1 MSIRFAPLIAGL
13 AALAAIGCGQG
24 GQAGQPADTTAR
36 NLTLAPAETTAQLSD
51 APAPAAAKAAP
62 QPTSRPRPTADR
74 PAPSRPAAPAMLSLP
89 AGSRF
94 ELAVGDTITSR
105 TAKVGDAFTAT
116 VFEDVRNA
124 DGRVVI
130 PAGSVARGQIAD
142 VKAAPN
148 PNETGTLTLAV
159 STITVRGADYP
170 LAISVDTL
178 ETVHKGRGIQ
188 GRDAAKVGAGAAAG
202 AVLGRVLGKD
212 KKGTV
217 IGGAVG
223 AAVGAG
229 VAAATKDVDIVLPK
243 GAHIV
248 VRLTNGLAVRAS

>member
-1 MSIRFAPLIAGL
+1 MTRLHSFL
-13 AALAAIGCGQG
+13 AAVTASATFACGSGDRSAA
-24 GQAGQPADTTAR
+24 AAADTTAR
-36 NLTLAPAETTAQLSD
+36 NLTLAPAETTAQLRD
-51 APAPAAAKAAP
+51 VPAASAASKAAP
-62 QPTSRPRPTADR
+62 RLRPTADR
-74 PAPSRPAAPAMLSLP
+74 PARSRPAAPATLSLP
-89 AGSRF
+89 AGTRF
-94 ELAVGDTITSR
+94 ELAVGDTISSR
-105 TAKVGDAFTAT
+105 TANVGDVFTAT
-116 VFEDVRNA
+116 VFEDVRGA
-124 DGRVVI
+124 DGRVVV
-130 PAGSVARGQIAD
+130 PAGSVARGRIAD

-148 PNETGTLTLAV
+148 PNETGTLTLEV
-159 STITVRGADYP
+159 SAITVRGADYP
-170 LAISVDTL
+170 IALSVDSL

-202 AVLGRVLGKD
+202 AVLGRVIGKD

-248 VRLTNGLAVRAS
+248 VRLTTGLTVRAS

>member
-1 MSIRFAPLIAGL
+1 MRRLISYAAAVIASVTL
-13 AALAAIGCGQG
+13 ACGSGERRSAA
-24 GQAGQPADTTAR
+24 ADTTAR

-62 QPTSRPRPTADR
+62 QPTSRLRPTADR

-89 AGSRF
+89 AGTGF

-105 TAKVGDAFTAT
+105 TAKAGDAFTAT

-170 LAISVDTL
+170 LALSVDSL

-188 GRDAAKVGAGAAAG
+188 GRDAAKVGAGAVAG